1 MDVVP
6 NGTSRV
12 LQEVLWKPGSCECRR
27 GPTCSRDLVSGS
39 RVRLVSC
46 HRGYGSHPL
55 EASQQVLRK
64 PGAPVSLDMAPCPPE
79 NSPQVLRRLWVPVS
93 LDAASCVPKTKC
105 RS

>member
-6 NGTSRV
+6 NGTSRI
-12 LQEVLWKPGSCECRR
+12 LQDVLWKPGSCECRR

-46 HRGYGSHPL
+46 HRGYASHPL
-55 EASQQVLRK
+55 EASQQVLRR
-64 PGAPVSLDMAPCPPE
+64 PGAPVSLDMAPRPPE
-79 NSPQVLRRLWVPVS
+79 NSPWVLRRLWAPGS
-93 LDAASCVPKTKC
+93 IHAATYDPKPKC